1 MESIIVP
8 IVVAVIGGPIV
19 VLLSKVRSENTS
31 QHAEARTLL
40 RQVAHKVDQVGTKLD
55 EHIGWHKGKKE
66 S

>member
-1 MESIIVP
+1 MP

-40 RQVAHKVDQVGTKLD
+40 RQVATKVDKVGTKLD
-55 EHIGWHKGKKE
+55 EHIGWHKGRQGK
-66 S
+66 

>member
-1 MESIIVP
+1 VESIIVP

-40 RQVAHKVDQVGTKLD
+40 RQVATKVDKVGTKLD
-55 EHIGWHKGKKE
+55 EHIGWHKGRQGK
-66 S
+66 

>member
-40 RQVAHKVDQVGTKLD
+40 KQVATKVDKVGTKLD
-55 EHIGWHKGKKE
+55 EHIGWHKGRQGK
-66 S
+66 

>member
-19 VLLSKVRSENTS
+19 VLLNKVRSENTS

-40 RQVAHKVDQVGTKLD
+40 LQVAHKVDKVGTKLD
-55 EHIGWHKGKKE
+55 EHIGWHQGKKE

>member
-40 RQVAHKVDQVGTKLD
+40 RQVATKVDKVGTKLD
-55 EHIGWHKGKKE
+55 EHIGWHKGQQGK
-66 S
+66 

>member
-31 QHAEARTLL
+31 QHAEARNLL
-40 RQVAHKVDQVGTKLD
+40 RQVATKVDKVGTKLD
-55 EHIGWHKGKKE
+55 EHIGWHKGRQGK
-66 S
+66 

>member
-19 VLLSKVRSENTS
+19 VLLSKVRSENSS

-40 RQVAHKVDQVGTKLD
+40 KQVATKVDKVGTKLD
-55 EHIGWHKGKKE
+55 EHIGWHNGRQGK
-66 S
+66 

>member
-40 RQVAHKVDQVGTKLD
+40 KQVATKVDKVGTKLD
-55 EHIGWHKGKKE
+55 EHIGWHKGQQGK
-66 S
+66 

>member
-40 RQVAHKVDQVGTKLD
+40 RQVATKVDKVGTKLD
-55 EHIGWHKGKKE
+55 EHIGWHKGRQGK
-66 S
+66 

>member
-31 QHAEARTLL
+31 QHAEARNLL
-40 RQVAHKVDQVGTKLD
+40 RQVATKVDKVGTKLD
-55 EHIGWHKGKKE
+55 EHIGWHKGQQRK
-66 S
+66 

>member
-1 MESIIVP
+1 VESIIVP

-40 RQVAHKVDQVGTKLD
+40 RQVATKVDKVGTKLD
-55 EHIGWHKGKKE
+55 EHIGWHKGQQGK
-66 S
+66 

>member
-19 VLLSKVRSENTS
+19 VLLNKVRSENTN

-40 RQVAHKVDQVGTKLD
+40 KQVATKVDKVGTKLD
-55 EHIGWHKGKKE
+55 EHIGWHKGRQGK
-66 S
+66 

>member
-8 IVVAVIGGPIV
+8 IIVAVIGGPIV

-40 RQVAHKVDQVGTKLD
+40 RQVATKVDKVGTKLD
-55 EHIGWHKGKKE
+55 EHIGWHKGRQGK
-66 S
+66 

>member
-1 MESIIVP
+1 VESIIVP

-40 RQVAHKVDQVGTKLD
+40 RQVATKVVKVGTKLD
-55 EHIGWHKGKKE
+55 EHIGWHKGQQGK
-66 S
+66 